1 MASVQQRIEFT
12 MERLRHV
19 PAPARGETVLYDAR
33 VAALGFR
40 MRSTGGGSF
49 FVRYR
54 PRGAGRATSPR
65 RVTIGPLSIGVKAA
79 REAALKV
86 IGSVAGGSD
95 PIRQAKADRLALQQR
110 VVLSAALVR
119 YEKHIIARRLVN
131 ARDIMSLLRRGL
143 APLMNHTIT
152 EVTLRDIADCIEGF
166 ERQRRFGAAQELR
179 KHTSAFLNWA
189 RGQGLIVYNPI
200 AGWRRERP
208 SRAESL
214 GRREHGRVLAP
225 HEIRAYVHACIEL
238 RKDNDPKL
246 AAYSML
252 LLLTGQ
258 RRGETAAMRRQD
270 IIVELESVQ
279 WRIPAGRSKN
289 ARSHLVPLTKTA
301 FELISTQPAYAAGD
315 FVFAGRRRDGELV
328 PMSGWSKRL
337 SKLNKEIRRQL
348 EWTATTL
355 TEATARRSPQHPEGT
370 SIFGGAAI
378 SNARARSVRAS
389 DVTAAALAAQNYLDI
404 GWHDVRRTFR
414 SGLAELGVEEVIA
427 ERMINH
433 TPAPLLRIYDRS
445 DQWDKRVAAAEV
457 WDAHVARVA
466 APDPPFAPAPQKR
479 LARIAAEVEADSRA
493 SRTNL
498 VSDADEMARLRWNR
512 SAGGGL
518 TPLGVARG
526 RRKTRTMR
534 KEPRPQRGHTQ

>member
-19 PAPARGETVLYDAR
+19 LAPANGETVLYDAR

-40 MRSTGGGSF
+40 VRSTGGGSF

-54 PRGAGRATSPR
+54 PRGAGRATTPR

-95 PIRQAKADRLALQQR
+95 PIRQAKADRLSEQQR
-110 VVLSAALVR
+110 VMLPRALVR
-119 YEKHIIARRLVN
+119 YENHILARKLVN
-131 ARDIMSLLRRGL
+131 ARDNISLLRRGL
-143 APLMNHTIT
+143 APLMNHTIK
-152 EVTLRDIADCIEGF
+152 EVTLRDVADCIGDF

-189 RGQGLIVYNPI
+189 RGQGLIDYNPI

-208 SRAESL
+208 SRAEWL
-214 GRREHGRVLAP
+214 DRREHGRVLAP
-225 HEIRAYVHACIEL
+225 HEIRAYVHACSEQL
-238 RKDNDPKL
+238 KDNDPKL

-270 IIVELESVQ
+270 IIVESERVE

-289 ARSHLVPLTKTA
+289 ARAHRVPLTKTA

-328 PMSGWSKRL
+328 PMSGWTKRL
-337 SKLNKEIRRQL
+337 SRVNKEIRRQL
-348 EWTATTL
+348 EWTATTMK
-355 TEATARRSPQHPEGT
+355 ETAALQSGQRTGGT
-370 SIFGGAAI
+370 NSFAAAAI
-378 SNARARSVRAS
+378 GNPRARFVSES
-389 DVTAAALAAQNYLDI
+389 DVIAAESAERNYRDI

-433 TPAPLLRIYDRS
+433 TPAALLRIYDRS
-445 DQWDKRVAAAEV
+445 EQWDKRVAAAEL
-457 WDAHVARVA
+457 WDAHVVRVA
-466 APDPPFAPAPQKR
+466 AQDPSFAPAPPKR
-479 LARIAAEVEADSRA
+479 LSRIAAEVEAESRA

-498 VSDADEMARLRWNR
+498 VSKADEIAWLRWNR
-512 SAGGGL
+512 PAGGGL
-518 TPLGVARG
+518 TALGIARG
-526 RRKTRTMR
+526 RRKIRTMR
-534 KEPRPQRGHTQ
+534 EG